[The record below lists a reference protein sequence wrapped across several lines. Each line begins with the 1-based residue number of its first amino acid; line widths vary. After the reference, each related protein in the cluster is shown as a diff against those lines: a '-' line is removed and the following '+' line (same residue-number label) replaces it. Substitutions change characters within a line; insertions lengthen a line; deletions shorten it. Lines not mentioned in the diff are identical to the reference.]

1 MVHQRRGRRE
11 EVMKRIG
18 EWSSSCSDSNSS
30 PLLSAVLDR
39 LLHDLMAA
47 HWDRQVV
54 MLEEIVSL
62 SWRLSWF

>member
-1 MVHQRRGRRE
+1 
-11 EVMKRIG
+11 MKRIEG